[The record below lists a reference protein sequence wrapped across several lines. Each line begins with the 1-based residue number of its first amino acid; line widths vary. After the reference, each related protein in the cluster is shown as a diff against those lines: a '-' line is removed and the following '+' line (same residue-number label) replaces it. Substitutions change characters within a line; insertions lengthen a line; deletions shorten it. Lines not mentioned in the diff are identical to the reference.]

1 MTLTR
6 VGRTS
11 EIRSAR
17 RLVQIAG
24 FIFYALSVQGL
35 CTAGVGLYVF
45 LQGGSARDL
54 VLPLTGGLL
63 ALCYAGAG
71 YFLRRYRL
79 WARNFAF
86 AFAAVGLLFFPIGT
100 VLGSVIVVCID
111 RANRAGL
118 FPSRRAPVP
127 AAAPLGELEVEE
139 TAPLLTL
146 QPDLSAETAG

>member
-1 MTLTR
+1 MTLTQ

-24 FIFYALSVQGL
+24 FIFYVLAVQGL
-35 CTAGVGLYVF
+35 CTAGVGIYVF

-54 VLPLTGGLL
+54 ILPLTGGLL
-63 ALCYAGAG
+63 ALCYAAAG

-86 AFAAVGLLFFPIGT
+86 AFAAVGLFFFPVGT
-100 VLGSVIVVCID
+100 VLGSLIVVCID

-118 FPSRRAPVP
+118 FPSRRAPQ
-127 AAAPLGELEVEE
+127 APPTEVEE
-139 TAPLLTL
+139 STPLLTL
-146 QPDLSAETAG
+146 EPDLSAETAG